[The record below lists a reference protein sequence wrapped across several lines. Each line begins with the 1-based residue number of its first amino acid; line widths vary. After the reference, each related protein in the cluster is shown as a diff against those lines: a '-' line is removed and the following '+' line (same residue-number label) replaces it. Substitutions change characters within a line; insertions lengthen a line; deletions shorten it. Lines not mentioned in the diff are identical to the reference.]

1 MWEGGVGGGKGM
13 CMVTIGHIRVS
24 LGYLWTTVGYL
35 RATLGDHSN
44 LGPLKVTSGS
54 LNVN

>member
-1 MWEGGVGGGKGM
+1 
-13 CMVTIGHIRVS
+13 MVTIGHIRVS
-24 LGYLWTTVGYL
+24 LGHIRVSLGYLRTTVGYL

-44 LGPLKVTSGS
+44 LGPLKLTSGS